1 MDFSFA
7 FRLAYQRDMLL
18 QKIKDL
24 LKAFDAELRLLRHE
38 KIHLDVDLKN
48 ADLRYKLHLFLRCFG
63 ELLLCDHI

>member
-1 MDFSFA
+1 MHFIS
-7 FRLAYQRDMLL
+7 RLIYRRDMLL

-48 ADLRYKLHLFLRCFG
+48 ADLRYA
-63 ELLLCDHI
+63 LLSFHV

>member
-1 MDFSFA
+1 MVFV
-7 FRLAYQRDMLL
+7 FRLVYQRDMLV

-48 ADLRYKLHLFLRCFG
+48 ADLRFKIILVLV
-63 ELLLCDHI
+63 

>member
-1 MDFSFA
+1 
-7 FRLAYQRDMLL
+7 MLL

-48 ADLRYKLHLFLRCFG
+48 ADLRFAAIFVLISLSFLFYSIRFNGCEFVS
-63 ELLLCDHI
+63 